1 MVETKRGGYH
11 GGDGELGRWRGDGKI
26 EGNTFYH
33 EISNYHLRRDD
44 RERRERIDR
53 V

>member
-11 GGDGELGRWRGDGKI
+11 GGNGELGRWRGDGKV

-33 EISNYHLRRDD
+33 EISISSKEMTEIKE
-44 RERRERIDR
+44 RE
-53 V
+53 